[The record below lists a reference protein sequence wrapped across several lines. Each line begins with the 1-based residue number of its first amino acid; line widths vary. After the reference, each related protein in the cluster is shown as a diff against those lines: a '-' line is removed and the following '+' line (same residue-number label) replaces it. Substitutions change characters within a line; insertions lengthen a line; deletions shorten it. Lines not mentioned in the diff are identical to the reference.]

1 MGGFFSAPTGLT
13 TKANL
18 DVCSTLGFPGLAPW
32 THHGHCFPFLVL
44 APVGDGGG
52 CCRSIRSPSHSP
64 SERMGGVA
72 GEGAVPMPVSIPPLS
87 YHTCTAQHTRAPF
100 KHSYVVCAVAICT
113 YVHACMHVCMCFS
126 ASVIMSIPQ
135 QSNTTRGGMLHIGV
149 N

>member
-1 MGGFFSAPTGLT
+1 MF
-13 TKANL
+13 
-18 DVCSTLGFPGLAPW
+18 VAPW
-32 THHGHCFPFLVL
+32 DFRGLPRGRTMGNVFFFLL

-113 YVHACMHVCMCFS
+113 YVYACMYVC
-126 ASVIMSIPQ
+126 IL
-135 QSNTTRGGMLHIGV
+135 LHFRDKTIKQTIEIEYVGQG
-149 N
+149 NRRRILQNI